1 MDIEAKES
9 KSLVGTTLDS
19 RYAVTDLLGQG
30 GMSTVYKARHLFL
43 DRDVAIKI
51 MQDHMA
57 TQNEGQL
64 RFQREGKAAAALNHP
79 NIVAVMEFGVFE
91 GQPYMV
97 MDYLQGMSLA
107 DYLKQKGRP
116 NPALA
121 LKIFK
126 QAASGLQHAHER
138 GIVHRDLKPSNVML
152 VRAPGDNSITCKV
165 VDFGLA
171 RFLPREGE
179 GEANRLTAAGELV
192 GSPFYMSPEQIRD
205 EELDARSDIYSF
217 GCLMYEVLTGVRPFI
232 DTNAITVL
240 SMHLYESPPPF
251 GLVLQPNRLPPRIE
265 SVVMKCMEKSRS
277 NRFQSMR
284 ELCQQL
290 ENVPEWE
297 DGPAKSVPYN
307 PNIERPSVPS
317 GLTFSQAESEDANT
331 GSLVGIQHM
340 TLRLQRP
347 PDRRFSHVVKSAFKP
362 VADRLQENIKRL
374 RHAFEGKGPA
384 ARKKKVSGTRILVA
398 VLGDTKEMIDAA
410 DQDYNKYAVYYK
422 NVERRR
428 SMNAQEFLVL
438 LSSECFDIIH
448 LHGRFDK
455 RAVFQ
460 DSTGFQLR
468 LRDVKRACEY
478 SQVKLLWLA
487 SDNSLHYLRDNPVLN
502 QPPFHLVLTSSRGDN
517 FPKFLSTLLAR
528 IARGESVMHAWNSY
542 VPNAQYQ
549 GERTSCRL
557 IAAVADAF
565 FLP

>member
-1 MDIEAKES
+1 MEIEASES

-19 RYAVTDLLGQG
+19 RYAVIELIGQG
-30 GMSTVYKARHLFL
+30 GMSTVYKAHHLFL

-79 NIVAVMEFGVFE
+79 NIVSVMEFGVFE

-97 MDYLQGMSLA
+97 MDYLQGLSLA

-126 QAASGLQHAHER
+126 QASSALQHAHEK

-171 RFLPREGE
+171 RFLPRAGE
-179 GEANRLTAAGELV
+179 EPRRLTAAGELV

-217 GCLMYEVLTGVRPFI
+217 GCLMYEVLTGVRPFL

-265 SVVMKCMEKSRS
+265 SVVMKCLEKSRS
-277 NRFQSMR
+277 NRFQTMK

-290 ENVPEWE
+290 ETVPEWE
-297 DGPAKSVPYN
+297 DGPSKSTPYN
-307 PNIERPSVPS
+307 PNIEKPSVPS
-317 GLTFSQAESEDANT
+317 GITVSQSEVFDGANT
-331 GSLVGIQHM
+331 GSMLGMQHM
-340 TLRLQRP
+340 TLRLKRP
-347 PDRRFSHVVKSAFKP
+347 ADRRFSTLLKTALKP
-362 VADRLQENIKRL
+362 VGEAITAFPKRVRL
-374 RHAFEGKGPA
+374 AFEGKGPA
-384 ARKKKVSGTRILVA
+384 ARRKKVSGTRILVA
-398 VLGDTKEMIDAA
+398 ALGDSKEMIDAA
-410 DQDYNKYAVYYK
+410 DQDYSKYAVYFK
-422 NVERRR
+422 NVERKR

-448 LHGRFDK
+448 LHGRFDR
-455 RAVFQ
+455 RAVFE

-468 LRDVKRACEY
+468 LSDVKRACDY
-478 SQVKLLWLA
+478 SQVKMLWLA
-487 SDNSLHYLRDNPVLN
+487 SDNNLHYLRDNPVLDR
-502 QPPFHLVLTSSRGDN
+502 PPFHLVLTSSRGEN

-528 IARGESVMHAWNSY
+528 IARGESVISAWNSF
-542 VPNAQYQ
+542 VPQAQFK
-549 GERTSCRL
+549 GERTNCRV
-557 IAAVADAF
+557 ITAVADTC

>member
-1 MDIEAKES
+1 VDIQTGEF

-19 RYAVTDLLGQG
+19 RYQILELIGQG
-30 GMSTVYKARHLFL
+30 GMSTVYKAHHLFL

-57 TQNEGQL
+57 SQNEGQA
-64 RFQREGKAAAALNHP
+64 RFQREGKAAAALSHP
-79 NIVAVMEFGVFE
+79 NIVAVTEFGVFE

-97 MDYLQGMSLA
+97 MDYLQGLSLA
-107 DYLKQKGRP
+107 EYLKQKGRP

-126 QAASGLQHAHER
+126 QAASALQHAHEK

-171 RFLPREGE
+171 RFIPRAGE
-179 GEANRLTAAGELV
+179 QAHRLTAAGELV

-217 GCLMYEVLTGVRPFI
+217 GCLMYETLTGVRPFL

-251 GLVLQPNRLPPRIE
+251 GIVLQPNRLPPRIE

-284 ELCQQL
+284 ELVQQL
-290 ENVPEWE
+290 DGIPEWE
-297 DGPAKSVPYN
+297 DGPSKSIPFN
-307 PNIERPSVPS
+307 PNVDKPSVPS
-317 GLTFSQAESEDANT
+317 GSIDSAAEIRALDPANT
-331 GSLVGIQHM
+331 QNLQHM
-340 TLRLQRP
+340 TLRLKRPTDKRVQHALKTAIKAARKWLIKKFQRLKQ
-347 PDRRFSHVVKSAFKP
+347 S
-362 VADRLQENIKRL
+362 
-374 RHAFEGKGPA
+374 FEGKGPN
-384 ARKKKVSGTRILVA
+384 ARRKKVSGTRVLVA
-398 VLGDTKEMIDAA
+398 VLGDTKELIDAA
-410 DQDYNKYAVYYK
+410 DLDYNKYAVYFK

-438 LSSECFDIIH
+438 LSSEMFDIIH

-455 RAVFQ
+455 RAVFE

-468 LRDVKRACEY
+468 VSDVRRACDF
-478 SQVKLLWLA
+478 SKVKLLWLA
-487 SDNSLHYLRDNPVLN
+487 SDNSLHYLRDNPVLTE
-502 QPPFHLVLTSSRGDN
+502 PPFHFILTSSRGEN
-517 FPKFLSTLLAR
+517 FPKFLSSLLAR
-528 IARGESVMHAWNSY
+528 IARGEPVVSAWNSY
-542 VPNAQYQ
+542 VPRAQYQ
-549 GERTSCRL
+549 GDRTNCRL
-557 IAAVADAF
+557 IHGPADTS